1 MKIMYIRVVGTLIG
15 GLLWSWLPA
24 SAPALAQKSTEVEK
38 PLIGSLR
45 GADLFVSY
53 CASCHGRD
61 AKGNGPMAGALK
73 VPPSDLTRIAIHNRG
88 TFPMANVQKI
98 IEGGEQPG
106 TGTGATGSSSG
117 GHGSR
122 DMPVWGPIFS
132 RVTVTPSG
140 QDADLGRVRIDNLAR
155 YLREIQAVR

>member
-1 MKIMYIRVVGTLIG
+1 MNCSGEVKIMYIRAVGSLTG
-15 GLLWSWLPA
+15 GLLLSWLVVSVPI
-24 SAPALAQKSTEVEK
+24 LAQSKDVDK

-61 AKGNGPMAGALK
+61 GKGNGPMASALK
-73 VPPSDLTRIAIHNRG
+73 VPPSDLTRIAIRNQG
-88 TFPMANVQKI
+88 TFPLAKVEKI
-98 IEGGEQPG
+98 IEGANQPG
-106 TGTGATGSSSG
+106 VGSSSTG

-132 RVTVTPSG
+132 RVTVTDRR
-140 QDADLGRVRIDNLAR
+140 QLYLWVDDNYFSRSTTTTL
-155 YLREIQAVR
+155 